1 MLKSGK
7 VLKYF
12 RVHSKQI
19 DILKKRLDLNMY
31 QFGTSAYDCINMQ
44 ISKVLYTRL
53 KVSKINIGSIN
64 DNYIFLPNLRNIR
77 H

>member
-1 MLKSGK
+1 MLNSGN
-7 VLKYF
+7 VLKCF

-19 DILKKRLDLNMY
+19 DIFKRLDLY
-31 QFGTSAYDCINMQ
+31 QFGTSTYDCMNMQ
-44 ISKVLYTRL
+44 ISKVLYARL
-53 KVSKINIGSIN
+53 NVSKMNIGSIH

>member
-1 MLKSGK
+1 
-7 VLKYF
+7 
-12 RVHSKQI
+12 
-19 DILKKRLDLNMY
+19 MY
-31 QFGTSAYDCINMQ
+31 QFGTSTYGCINMQ

-53 KVSKINIGSIN
+53 KVSKINIGSIH